1 MTTLYLIR
9 HGESQANVD
18 KIFTGQTDVP
28 LSPRG
33 LHQAQLLAKKLVRL
47 PVGAVY
53 ASDLLRAVQT
63 VTPAAEALKLPV
75 IREQGLREIDGGK
88 WEKMHIDE
96 IARVYPEDFAVWRD
110 DIGLARCTGGE
121 SFTEVQARGLAAIR
135 RIAAENEGKCV
146 AVATHAA
153 MIRALTCAFRGLPLR
168 EMKHIPFVPNAS
180 LSEIRCEKDAFAIV
194 TYADVSFLEGDV
206 TILAEDV

>member
-63 VTPAAEALKLPV
+63 VTPAAEALDLPV
-75 IREQGLREIDGGK
+75 IRFTRCNYDVKQVEADAGALRKRISELQIAIDRANLTNYIEI
-88 WEKMHIDE
+88 
-96 IARVYPEDFAVWRD
+96 
-110 DIGLARCTGGE
+110 
-121 SFTEVQARGLAAIR
+121 
-135 RIAAENEGKCV
+135 
-146 AVATHAA
+146 
-153 MIRALTCAFRGLPLR
+153 
-168 EMKHIPFVPNAS
+168 
-180 LSEIRCEKDAFAIV
+180 
-194 TYADVSFLEGDV
+194 
-206 TILAEDV
+206 